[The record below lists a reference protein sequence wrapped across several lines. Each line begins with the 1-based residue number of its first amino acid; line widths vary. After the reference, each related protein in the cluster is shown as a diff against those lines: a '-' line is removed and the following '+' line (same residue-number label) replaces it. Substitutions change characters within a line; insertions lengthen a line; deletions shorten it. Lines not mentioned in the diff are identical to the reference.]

1 MGDLFEDYTAGP
13 AWDEMFDPSGGL
25 RPGYAA
31 LHGALAALGV
41 DDLAERG
48 ALRDRS
54 LRDQGITFSLSGE
67 ERPIPLDLLPR
78 VISAEEWVVL
88 EYGVAQRVRA
98 LEAFLADI
106 YGPQEILEEGIVP
119 RRLVTS
125 SPNFLREAAHLDP
138 PNGVRIHVAGIDIL
152 RGPDGRYVVL
162 EDNLRTP
169 SGISYV
175 IENRR
180 IMARVFPELFSS
192 HRIRPVDD
200 YPSHLLR
207 ALRAAAPPRSVERGS
222 GEPTVVVLT
231 PGVHNS
237 AYFEHSF
244 LARQM
249 GVELVEGRDLVCRDN
264 TIRMRTTDGERRVDV
279 VYRRTDDDYLDP
291 LQFRHDSLLG
301 CAGIVNAARAGNVA
315 IANAVGNGVAD
326 DKAVYPYVPEM
337 IRYYLGEQPT
347 LDTVPTFRLDHE
359 DEREEALGRIGELVW
374 KPVASSGGYG
384 LVIGPQAEEA
394 TIDRLREA
402 VLNDPRA
409 FIAQEVCLLSTAP
422 THCVD
427 RLEPR
432 HVDLRPFAVN
442 DGQRVW
448 VAPGGLTRVA
458 LPRGSLVVN
467 SSQGGGSKDTWALA
481 GDDHVPDTPSDRP
494 RSSGGVR
501 PLPAAAPERGPSGQ
515 IAAQQQQQQ
524 QSFDRQRGA
533 MTGHGRRGAK
543 PHVTEEPGGGRA
555 GAAEPPRIQ
564 PC

>member
-1 MGDLFEDYTAGP
+1 MGDLFEDYAAGP
-13 AWDEMFDPSGGL
+13 AWDEMFDPTGGL

-78 VISAEEWVVL
+78 VISAEEWAVL
-88 EYGVAQRVRA
+88 EYGVGQRVRA

-106 YGPQEILEEGIVP
+106 YGPQEILAEGIVP

-125 SPNFLREAAHLDP
+125 SPNFLREAANLDP

-180 IMARVFPELFSS
+180 IMARVFPELFAS
-192 HRIRPVDD
+192 HRVRPVDD
-200 YPSHLLR
+200 YPSHLLH
-207 ALRAAAPPRSVERGS
+207 ALRAAAPLRTAERGS

-279 VYRRTDDDYLDP
+279 VYRRIDDEFLDP
-291 LQFRHDSLLG
+291 VVFRRDSMLG
-301 CAGIVNAARAGNVA
+301 VPGLMTAARAGNVTL
-315 IANAVGNGVAD
+315 ANAVGNGVAD
-326 DKAVYPYVPEM
+326 DKAVYAFVPEL
-337 IRYYLGEQPT
+337 IRYYLGEDPILPNVETYLLWDPDQRASV
-347 LDTVPTFRLDHE
+347 LERLDQ
-359 DEREEALGRIGELVW
+359 LVV
-374 KPVASSGGYG
+374 KPVAESGGYG
-384 LVIGPQAEEA
+384 MCIGPSATDEELA
-394 TIDRLREA
+394 AVRTKIEA
-402 VLNDPRA
+402 DPRGY
-409 FIAQEVCLLSTAP
+409 IAQEVVGLS
-422 THCVD
+422 
-427 RLEPR
+427 R
-432 HVDLRPFAVN
+432 HPALIN
-442 DGQRVW
+442 
-448 VAPGGLTRVA
+448 PGT
-458 LPRGSLVVN
+458 
-467 SSQGGGSKDTWALA
+467 
-481 GDDHVPDTPSDRP
+481 
-494 RSSGGVR
+494 
-501 PLPAAAPERGPSGQ
+501 
-515 IAAQQQQQQ
+515 
-524 QSFDRQRGA
+524 
-533 MTGHGRRGAK
+533 
-543 PHVTEEPGGGRA
+543 
-555 GAAEPPRIQ
+555 PRIEADRNTTGSRKSSSMRR
-564 PC
+564 